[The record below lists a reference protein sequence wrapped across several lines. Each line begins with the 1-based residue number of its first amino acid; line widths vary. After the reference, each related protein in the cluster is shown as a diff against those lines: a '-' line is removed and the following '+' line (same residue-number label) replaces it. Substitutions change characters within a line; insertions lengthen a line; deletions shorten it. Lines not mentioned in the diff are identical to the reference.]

1 MDAVRGYPRYFQQ
14 SLEIIFCS
22 LVQEII
28 EMITERQAEEFHETD
43 KSPKLDACRSARKL
57 CFHL

>member
-1 MDAVRGYPRYFQQ
+1 MRGYPRYFQQ